1 MNIAIRIIKG
11 LKLSTSPH
19 GRYIRKNAMLP
30 LMKSIIKM
38 PNMLLSSEL
47 IPSWPYL
54 YSNRLPLRGILSS
67 LSSFKCLWVCIKHSG
82 GDCICWQGSNRP
94 PNLNREWHRWCMMKA
109 GWAYC
114 CWLLSMG
121 RVTNWLLLF
130 TIKGP
135 AGAAVLSARDFAPT
149 IFCKMRYR
157 LMQHDNLDIV

>member
-1 MNIAIRIIKG
+1 
-11 LKLSTSPH
+11 
-19 GRYIRKNAMLP
+19 
-30 LMKSIIKM
+30 
-38 PNMLLSSEL
+38 
-47 IPSWPYL
+47 
-54 YSNRLPLRGILSS
+54 
-67 LSSFKCLWVCIKHSG
+67 
-82 GDCICWQGSNRP
+82 
-94 PNLNREWHRWCMMKA
+94 MMKA